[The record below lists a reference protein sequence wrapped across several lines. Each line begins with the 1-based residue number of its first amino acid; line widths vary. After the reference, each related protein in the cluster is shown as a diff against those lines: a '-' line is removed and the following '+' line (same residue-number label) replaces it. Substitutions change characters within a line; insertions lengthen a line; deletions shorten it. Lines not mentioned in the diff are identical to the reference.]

1 MTSLTY
7 QIRRLFVLLLDAK
20 VTQLLNANNEHI
32 KLLERRDRM
41 RHVLFGTVKLPDFD
55 TTILD
60 DILGLLGILSNS
72 LNLVN
77 EYDCLIID
85 WF

>member
-60 DILGLLGILSNS
+60 DILGLLGILANS

-85 WF
+85 

>member
-60 DILGLLGILSNS
+60 DILGLLGILANS

>member
-7 QIRRLFVLLLDAK
+7 QIWRLFVLLLDAK
-20 VTQLLNANNEHI
+20 VTQLLDANNEHI
-32 KLLERRDRM
+32 KLLERRDCM
-41 RHVLFGTVKLPDFD
+41 RHVLFGTVQLPDFD
-55 TTILD
+55 ATILD
-60 DILGLLGILSNS
+60 DILGLLGILADS